1 MNGRERC
8 AAEAVGRQRRTL
20 RRADTHERR
29 DVAINQPTNEPVADR
44 EEPQARPA
52 VTTGKRL
59 RRQTPGGSLTL
70 STRVCV
76 PGTEELGQ
84 TEQAVVVGREDEA
97 GAGDTR
103 GGQRGQRQ
111 VLVQVVGVDDIR
123 LQLVDQLCN
132 LSHQPG
138 ME

>member
-1 MNGRERC
+1 M
-8 AAEAVGRQRRTL
+8 
-20 RRADTHERR
+20 
-29 DVAINQPTNEPVADR
+29 AINQPANEPVADR

-70 STRVCV
+70 ATSVRIPC
-76 PGTEELGQ
+76 TEELGQ

-103 GGQRGQRQ
+103 GGERGQRQ
-111 VLVQVVGVDDIR
+111 VLMQVVGVDDIR
-123 LQLVDQLCN
+123 PQLVDQLRN